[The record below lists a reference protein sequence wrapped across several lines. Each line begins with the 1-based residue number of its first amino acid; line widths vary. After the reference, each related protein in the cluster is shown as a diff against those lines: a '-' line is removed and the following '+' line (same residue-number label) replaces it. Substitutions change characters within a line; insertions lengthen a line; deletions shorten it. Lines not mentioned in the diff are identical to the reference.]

1 MNKIEEYEFDEEEYD
16 LTSED
21 IKTLNNIF
29 NRCTNYSMYVKEG
42 KENGN

>member
-21 IKTLNNIF
+21 IKTLNKLF
-29 NRCTNYSMYVKEG
+29 GRCSSYSMYVKEG
-42 KENGN
+42 KENE